1 MFSDPQSVS
10 VSGSAKSL
18 PRVSVG
24 ANTASYKSADG
35 NLTYTISHSYG
46 KRVRR
51 NVRLDFRKV
60 AADPLLD
67 GVSRPYSMFAYIVVD
82 HPDIGF
88 SNAEMEANTKAL
100 IDELAEAGN
109 LTKIFGG
116 ES

>member
-1 MFSDPQSVS
+1 M
-10 VSGSAKSL
+10 SA
-18 PRVSVG
+18 
-24 ANTASYKSADG
+24 
-35 NLTYTISHSYG
+35 
-46 KRVRR
+46 
-51 NVRLDFRKV
+51 
-60 AADPLLD
+60 
-67 GVSRPYSMFAYIVVD
+67 YSVVD